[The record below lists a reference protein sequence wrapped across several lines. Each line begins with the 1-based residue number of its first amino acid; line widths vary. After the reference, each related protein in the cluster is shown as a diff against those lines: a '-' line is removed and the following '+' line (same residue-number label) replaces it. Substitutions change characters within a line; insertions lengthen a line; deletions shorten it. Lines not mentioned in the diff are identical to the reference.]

1 MPPDTKALISE
12 TFREMVRQKGIDK
25 VTVKSLIDA
34 CQISRQ
40 TFYYH
45 FQDIMEVIQWSMEQA
60 AQNNLSR
67 ITPSLSSYWT
77 PAAGNR
83 SRKFLS
89 RPSESI
95 WESFCGK
102 KELPWYIP
110 T

>member
-60 AQNNLSR
+60 A
-67 ITPSLSSYWT
+67 
-77 PAAGNR
+77 
-83 SRKFLS
+83 
-89 RPSESI
+89 
-95 WESFCGK
+95 
-102 KELPWYIP
+102 
-110 T
+110 